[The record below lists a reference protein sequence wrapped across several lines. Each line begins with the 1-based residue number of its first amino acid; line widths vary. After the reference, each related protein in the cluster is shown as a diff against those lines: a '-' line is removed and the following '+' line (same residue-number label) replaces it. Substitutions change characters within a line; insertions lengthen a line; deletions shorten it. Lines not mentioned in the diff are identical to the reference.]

1 MDLDL
6 FWKSITLF
14 NFLFI
19 VLWTIFYTY
28 QPSFM
33 AHTDFVA
40 PGSNVRGSEADNTKS
55 RSDKYLSDAGRSLV
69 FLSSL
74 LSALITVILFVVGI
88 KYFTTRKMIK
98 CDKDA
103 KGLKKCKIVKV

>member
-6 FWKSITLF
+6 FWKGLSLF

-19 VLWTIFYTY
+19 VLWTIFYT

-40 PGSNVRGSEADNTKS
+40 PGSNVRGSEADNTKE

-74 LSALITVILFVVGI
+74 ITSLVLLILFVLGV
-88 KYFTTRKMIK
+88 KY
-98 CDKDA
+98 
-103 KGLKKCKIVKV
+103 